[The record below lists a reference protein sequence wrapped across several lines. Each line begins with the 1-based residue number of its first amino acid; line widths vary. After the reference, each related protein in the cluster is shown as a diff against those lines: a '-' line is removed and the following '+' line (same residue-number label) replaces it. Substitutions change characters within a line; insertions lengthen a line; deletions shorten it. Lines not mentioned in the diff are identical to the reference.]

1 MKRLDDSTDPPWFK
15 ALVYGTT
22 GSGKTSLGV
31 TAPKPLI
38 LLSEAQGAIHVRQAA
53 KRLGVPVP
61 PMFYMESVFDFRNWV
76 RALQGDKSK
85 PLTVKERFKDPN
97 TGEIVEHTVV
107 ELTEW
112 PETVVIDSLTDVC
125 RILID
130 EIRRESPPKKG
141 QDGLPVDSQR
151 FWQVLADRY
160 KNLVWAFRD
169 VPAHVLFLA
178 LSEDREDGDD
188 GAKVRVLTAD
198 LAMRKLPRVTASAVN
213 LVAYAFRKEIR
224 DKDGVRIQHAVM
236 TSGPEYM
243 LLKPYRP
250 LRDTEVPNFGT
261 WVNMV
266 RGALAEPLPPAPAP
280 SQESLQSLDDT
291 ERAVPVKTGPDETET
306 DPLKIRT
313 PNGTINNCGYANVLD
328 EAGCQI
334 CGGSCPDKAKID
346 AGELPVFSAETKR
359 KGRR

>member
-130 EIRRESPPKKG
+130 EIRRESPQKKG

-151 FWQVLADRY
+151 SWQVLGDRY

-178 LSEDREDGDD
+178 LSEDREEGEDGN
-188 GAKVRVLTAD
+188 KVRVLTAD
-198 LAMRKLPRVTASAVN
+198 LAMKKLPRVTASAVN

-291 ERAVPVKTGPDETET
+291 ERAVPVKPEPPQEQQQNDEPAPEETE
-306 DPLKIRT
+306 P
-313 PNGTINNCGYANVLD
+313 P
-328 EAGCQI
+328 
-334 CGGSCPDKAKID
+334 AKK
-346 AGELPVFSAETKR
+346 TK
-359 KGRR
+359 KGQRDNA